1 MGKVLVLLVALGW
14 CSCATVAAAKM
25 PYMGGDEL
33 KLEAQQGFAQ
43 ILELWR
49 DGKYAELYER
59 SIASGSQ
66 SKEAFIKKLAA
77 SPRRPSC
84 CWEQLQEVRVTVKD
98 DSTVILRAK
107 VGMELV
113 GSASD
118 FRTRPFKL
126 VKEEGVWKAAM
137 ADLLS
142 LAGETKKQ
150 SPARK
155 KRSKGSKSAAA
166 S

>member
-1 MGKVLVLLVALGW
+1 MGKVLVSLVALG
-14 CSCATVAAAKM
+14 CCCCATFAAAKM
-25 PYMGGDEL
+25 PYMGGEEL
-33 KLEAQQGFAQ
+33 KLEAQQGFTQ

-59 SIASGSQ
+59 TIASGSQ
-66 SKEAFIKKLAA
+66 SKEAFIKKLAV
-77 SPRRPSC
+77 SLRRPSC

-113 GSASD
+113 GSAID

-126 VKEEGVWKAAM
+126 VKEEGVWKATM
-137 ADLLS
+137 ADILS
-142 LAGETKKQ
+142 LTGEAKK
-150 SPARK
+150 SASRK
-155 KRSKGSKSAAA
+155 KRSAVSKSVA
-166 S
+166 SN

>member
-1 MGKVLVLLVALGW
+1 MGKVLVSLVVLGW
-14 CSCATVAAAKM
+14 CCCATVAAAKM

-33 KLEAQQGFAQ
+33 KLEAQQGFVQ

-59 SIASGSQ
+59 TISSGSQ

-98 DSTVILRAK
+98 DSTVILRGK
-107 VGMELV
+107 VGMELA
-113 GSASD
+113 GSAMD

-126 VKEEGVWKAAM
+126 VKEEGVWKAAI
-137 ADLLS
+137 ADILS
-142 LAGETKKQ
+142 LADAKKK
-150 SPARK
+150 SAARK
-155 KRSKGSKSAAA
+155 KRSKWSKSVA
-166 S
+166 SS